1 MSHFKLGVDLS
12 FAKKRWP
19 EPTAW
24 LEIVR
29 GRLGIKYIEFDSD
42 FLDPFF
48 VSEPTLSDVAS
59 EIRALAVQYEVEIH
73 NYFTG
78 AITHC
83 LNLVSHPDERIRPD
97 GVRWCERAIRLTTK
111 LGARGIGGHFDTIS
125 SKDLNNPERYCMLIN
140 NLVSNFEW
148 LSNIANQEGQE
159 FILWEQ
165 LYAPSEVPYTIRQ
178 ARELM
183 EQLNYASSVPI
194 HLVID
199 VGHMCCQEFPHSSED
214 EDPYQWLQQLGR
226 LTPVVHLQQC
236 NGTESCH
243 WPFTRK
249 YNEKGIIQAE
259 RVIKAI
265 RDSGADEVYFFLEIF
280 FPLSYPDQRVLD
292 EMAESVQYWRK
303 YIMD

>member
-1 MSHFKLGVDLS
+1 MSRFKLGVDLS

-24 LEIVR
+24 LEIVKDK
-29 GRLGIKYIEFDSD
+29 LGINYVEFDSD

-59 EIRALAVQYEVEIH
+59 EIRALAVQHEVEIH
-73 NYFTG
+73 TYFTG

-83 LNLVSHPDERIRPD
+83 LNLVSHPDGRMRPD
-97 GVRWCERAIRLTTK
+97 GIRWCERAIRLATK

-125 SKDLNNPERYCMLIN
+125 SKDLNNPERYRMLID
-140 NLVSNFEW
+140 NLVSDFQS
-148 LSNIANQEGQE
+148 LSNVANQEGHE

-183 EQLNYASSVPI
+183 EQLNCASSVPI
-194 HLVID
+194 DLVVD
-199 VGHMCCQEFPHSSED
+199 VGHMCCQEFPHSLED
-214 EDPYQWLQQLGR
+214 EDPYQWLRQLGH
-226 LTPVVHLQQC
+226 LAPVVHLQQC

-249 YNEKGIIQAE
+249 YNDKGIIQ
-259 RVIKAI
+259 
-265 RDSGADEVYFFLEIF
+265 
-280 FPLSYPDQRVLD
+280 P
-292 EMAESVQYWRK
+292 EML
-303 YIMD
+303 M